1 MSKSLQAIRGMNDI
15 LPEQTPAWR
24 YLERTFAGLLDGY
37 GYSEIRLP
45 ILEFTELFARGIG
58 EGTDVV
64 DKEMYTFLDRNGESL
79 TMRPEG
85 TAGCVRAVL
94 EHGLSGG
101 GQVQKL
107 WYTGPMFR
115 YEKPQKGRYR
125 QFHQIGVEVFN
136 LPGPDIDAE
145 LIILTWRLWQKL
157 GMADAVTLQLN
168 TLGSSE
174 ARARYREALVAY
186 LQERFE
192 QLDEDSQRR
201 MTTNP
206 LRILDSKVESTQA
219 LLVGAPT
226 LHDYLDEESIAHFE
240 GLKARL
246 DAVGLRYE
254 INQKL
259 VRGLD
264 YYCRTAFE
272 WVTDKL
278 GAQGTVCGGGRYDG
292 LVSQFGG
299 KPTPGVGFAMGVE
312 RLVLLL
318 ETLGV
323 IPAELNRPAD
333 LYVCAFG
340 EPAEL
345 AALTLAEQLRSAIP
359 GIRLL
364 VNAGAGSFKSQFKK
378 ADKSGARFAL
388 ILGEDEVANRVV
400 GFKPCVT
407 RASNKALPGM
417 LCPSTWQP
425 VWHRLENIK
434 NRSDWGDIAY
444 RRRRPG
450 ADQGLVAAQRQAPG
464 HRRHP
469 RAGSGIRLAGL
480 AEVPDQPG
488 AGRLDRLPATD
499 RNRAE
504 SGRPAGSGEGGGA
517 GRQAEE
523 RVRRHP
529 LCPVRQPVRGQGR
542 GRQRQAG

>member
-206 LRILDSKVESTQA
+206 LRILDSKVESTQT

-226 LHDYLDEESIAHFE
+226 LQDYLDEESIAHFE

-400 GFKPCVT
+400 GFKPL
-407 RASNKALPGM
+407 RDEGEQQSIAWDALPEH
-417 LCPSTWQP
+417 LAAC
-425 VWHRLENIK
+425 LE
-434 NRSDWGDIAY
+434 
-444 RRRRPG
+444 
-450 ADQGLVAAQRQAPG
+450 QA
-464 HRRHP
+464 
-469 RAGSGIRLAGL
+469 
-480 AEVPDQPG
+480 
-488 AGRLDRLPATD
+488 
-499 RNRAE
+499 
-504 SGRPAGSGEGGGA
+504 
-517 GRQAEE
+517 
-523 RVRRHP
+523 
-529 LCPVRQPVRGQGR
+529 
-542 GRQRQAG
+542 

>member
-145 LIILTWRLWQKL
+145 LIILTWRLWQKP

-400 GFKPCVT
+400 GFKPL
-407 RASNKALPGM
+407 RDEGEQQSIAWDALPEH
-417 LCPSTWQP
+417 L
-425 VWHRLENIK
+425 
-434 NRSDWGDIAY
+434 
-444 RRRRPG
+444 
-450 ADQGLVAAQRQAPG
+450 AACLAQA
-464 HRRHP
+464 
-469 RAGSGIRLAGL
+469 
-480 AEVPDQPG
+480 
-488 AGRLDRLPATD
+488 
-499 RNRAE
+499 
-504 SGRPAGSGEGGGA
+504 
-517 GRQAEE
+517 
-523 RVRRHP
+523 
-529 LCPVRQPVRGQGR
+529 
-542 GRQRQAG
+542 

>member
-206 LRILDSKVESTQA
+206 LRILDSKVESTQT

-388 ILGEDEVANRVV
+388 ILGGDEVANRVV
-400 GFKPCVT
+400 GFKPL
-407 RASNKALPGM
+407 RDEGEQQSIAWDALPEH
-417 LCPSTWQP
+417 LAAC
-425 VWHRLENIK
+425 LE
-434 NRSDWGDIAY
+434 
-444 RRRRPG
+444 
-450 ADQGLVAAQRQAPG
+450 QA
-464 HRRHP
+464 
-469 RAGSGIRLAGL
+469 
-480 AEVPDQPG
+480 
-488 AGRLDRLPATD
+488 
-499 RNRAE
+499 
-504 SGRPAGSGEGGGA
+504 
-517 GRQAEE
+517 
-523 RVRRHP
+523 
-529 LCPVRQPVRGQGR
+529 
-542 GRQRQAG
+542 

>member
-174 ARARYREALVAY
+174 ARARYRGALVAY

-219 LLVGAPT
+219 LLIGAPT
-226 LHDYLDEESIAHFE
+226 LHDYLDEESIVHFE

-400 GFKPCVT
+400 GFKPL
-407 RASNKALPGM
+407 RDEGEQQSIAWDALPEH
-417 LCPSTWQP
+417 L
-425 VWHRLENIK
+425 
-434 NRSDWGDIAY
+434 
-444 RRRRPG
+444 
-450 ADQGLVAAQRQAPG
+450 AACLAQA
-464 HRRHP
+464 
-469 RAGSGIRLAGL
+469 
-480 AEVPDQPG
+480 
-488 AGRLDRLPATD
+488 
-499 RNRAE
+499 
-504 SGRPAGSGEGGGA
+504 
-517 GRQAEE
+517 
-523 RVRRHP
+523 
-529 LCPVRQPVRGQGR
+529 
-542 GRQRQAG
+542 

>member
-400 GFKPCVT
+400 GFKPL
-407 RASNKALPGM
+407 RDEGEQQSIAWDALPEY
-417 LCPSTWQP
+417 L
-425 VWHRLENIK
+425 
-434 NRSDWGDIAY
+434 
-444 RRRRPG
+444 
-450 ADQGLVAAQRQAPG
+450 AACLAQA
-464 HRRHP
+464 
-469 RAGSGIRLAGL
+469 
-480 AEVPDQPG
+480 
-488 AGRLDRLPATD
+488 
-499 RNRAE
+499 
-504 SGRPAGSGEGGGA
+504 
-517 GRQAEE
+517 
-523 RVRRHP
+523 
-529 LCPVRQPVRGQGR
+529 
-542 GRQRQAG
+542 

>member
-323 IPAELNRPAD
+323 IPDELNRPAD

-400 GFKPCVT
+400 GFKPL
-407 RASNKALPGM
+407 RDEGEQQSIAWDALPEH
-417 LCPSTWQP
+417 L
-425 VWHRLENIK
+425 
-434 NRSDWGDIAY
+434 
-444 RRRRPG
+444 
-450 ADQGLVAAQRQAPG
+450 AACLAQA
-464 HRRHP
+464 
-469 RAGSGIRLAGL
+469 
-480 AEVPDQPG
+480 
-488 AGRLDRLPATD
+488 
-499 RNRAE
+499 
-504 SGRPAGSGEGGGA
+504 
-517 GRQAEE
+517 
-523 RVRRHP
+523 
-529 LCPVRQPVRGQGR
+529 
-542 GRQRQAG
+542 

>member
-37 GYSEIRLP
+37 GYSEVRLP

-400 GFKPCVT
+400 GFKPL
-407 RASNKALPGM
+407 RDEGEQQSIAWDALPEH
-417 LCPSTWQP
+417 L
-425 VWHRLENIK
+425 
-434 NRSDWGDIAY
+434 
-444 RRRRPG
+444 
-450 ADQGLVAAQRQAPG
+450 AACLAQA
-464 HRRHP
+464 
-469 RAGSGIRLAGL
+469 
-480 AEVPDQPG
+480 
-488 AGRLDRLPATD
+488 
-499 RNRAE
+499 
-504 SGRPAGSGEGGGA
+504 
-517 GRQAEE
+517 
-523 RVRRHP
+523 
-529 LCPVRQPVRGQGR
+529 
-542 GRQRQAG
+542 

>member
-15 LPEQTPAWR
+15 LPDQTPAWR
-24 YLERTFAGLLDGY
+24 YLERTFADLLDAY
-37 GYSEIRLP
+37 GYSEIRMP

-157 GMADAVTLQLN
+157 GMADTVTLQLN

-174 ARARYREALVAY
+174 ARARFREDLVAY
-186 LQERFE
+186 LQERFD

-206 LRILDSKVESTQA
+206 LRILDSKVEATQA
-219 LLVGAPT
+219 LLVGAPS

-318 ETLGV
+318 ETLELL
-323 IPAELNRPAD
+323 PAELNSPAD
-333 LYVCAFG
+333 VYLCAFG
-340 EPAEL
+340 EAAEVAGL
-345 AALTLAEQLRSAIP
+345 GLAERLRDAIP
-359 GIRLL
+359 GLRLL
-364 VNAGAGSFKSQFKK
+364 VNAGGGSFKSQFKK

-388 ILGEDEVANRVV
+388 ILGEDELAARVV
-400 GFKPCVT
+400 GCKPL
-407 RASNKALPGM
+407 RDDAQQQNIAWDALPAH
-417 LCPSTWQP
+417 L
-425 VWHRLENIK
+425 
-434 NRSDWGDIAY
+434 
-444 RRRRPG
+444 
-450 ADQGLVAAQRQAPG
+450 AACLQA
-464 HRRHP
+464 
-469 RAGSGIRLAGL
+469 
-480 AEVPDQPG
+480 
-488 AGRLDRLPATD
+488 
-499 RNRAE
+499 
-504 SGRPAGSGEGGGA
+504 
-517 GRQAEE
+517 
-523 RVRRHP
+523 
-529 LCPVRQPVRGQGR
+529 
-542 GRQRQAG
+542 

>member
-219 LLVGAPT
+219 LVVGAPT

-400 GFKPCVT
+400 GFKPL
-407 RASNKALPGM
+407 RDEGEQQSIAWDALPEH
-417 LCPSTWQP
+417 L
-425 VWHRLENIK
+425 
-434 NRSDWGDIAY
+434 
-444 RRRRPG
+444 
-450 ADQGLVAAQRQAPG
+450 AACLAQA
-464 HRRHP
+464 
-469 RAGSGIRLAGL
+469 
-480 AEVPDQPG
+480 
-488 AGRLDRLPATD
+488 
-499 RNRAE
+499 
-504 SGRPAGSGEGGGA
+504 
-517 GRQAEE
+517 
-523 RVRRHP
+523 
-529 LCPVRQPVRGQGR
+529 
-542 GRQRQAG
+542 

>member
-186 LQERFE
+186 LQECFE

-400 GFKPCVT
+400 GFKPL
-407 RASNKALPGM
+407 RDEGEQQSIAWDALPEH
-417 LCPSTWQP
+417 LAAC
-425 VWHRLENIK
+425 LE
-434 NRSDWGDIAY
+434 
-444 RRRRPG
+444 
-450 ADQGLVAAQRQAPG
+450 QA
-464 HRRHP
+464 
-469 RAGSGIRLAGL
+469 
-480 AEVPDQPG
+480 
-488 AGRLDRLPATD
+488 
-499 RNRAE
+499 
-504 SGRPAGSGEGGGA
+504 
-517 GRQAEE
+517 
-523 RVRRHP
+523 
-529 LCPVRQPVRGQGR
+529 
-542 GRQRQAG
+542 